1 MSSKPTIYVQF
12 EHKIRQ
18 ETLVIDAMAWHDY
31 EGIYKVAL
39 DRAWLG
45 DECVNGLL
53 TDDDIADIESAIEP
67 AIRAENED
75 DRISTFDPARD
86 AFRLGD

>member
-12 EHKIRQ
+12 EHKVRQ

-31 EGIYKVAL
+31 EGIYKVGF
-39 DRAWLG
+39 DKAWLG

-53 TDDDIADIESAIEP
+53 TDEDIADSESAIAP

-86 AFRLGD
+86 AFQLGD

>member
-12 EHKIRQ
+12 EHKVRQ
-18 ETLVIDAMAWHDY
+18 EILVIDAMAWHDY
-31 EGIYKVAL
+31 EGIYKVGL
-39 DRAWLG
+39 DKAWLG

-53 TDDDIADIESAIEP
+53 TDEDIADIESAIEP
-67 AIRAENED
+67 AIRADKED

>member
-18 ETLVIDAMAWHDY
+18 KTRVIDAMAWHDY
-31 EGIYKVAL
+31 EGIYKVSL
-39 DRAWLG
+39 DKAWLG

-53 TDDDIADIESAIEP
+53 TDDDIADIFLLS
-67 AIRAENED
+67 
-75 DRISTFDPARD
+75 
-86 AFRLGD
+86 